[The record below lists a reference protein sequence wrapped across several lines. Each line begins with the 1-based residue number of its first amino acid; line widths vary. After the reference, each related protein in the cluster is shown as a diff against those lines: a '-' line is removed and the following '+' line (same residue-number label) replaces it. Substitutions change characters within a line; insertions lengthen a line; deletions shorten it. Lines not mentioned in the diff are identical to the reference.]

1 MLLDPDVRRRI
12 DHTLYRTLRWGQN
25 HVQPG
30 LRSLLGVGFMVG
42 GVFGFLPVLGFWM
55 LPLGAAFVAMDIPP
69 MRRRLDVWIDG
80 LEARLERSRG
90 DGVDGAD
97 DQDPPASNQ

>member
-1 MLLDPDVRRRI
+1 MLLDPEVRRRM
-12 DHTLYRTLRWGQN
+12 DRTLYRTLRWGQN

-55 LPLGAAFVAMDIPP
+55 LPLGAAFIAMDVPP
-69 MRRRLDVWIDG
+69 MRRRLDVWIDR
-80 LEARLERSRG
+80 LEARLDGSRG
-90 DGVDGAD
+90 DGGD

>member
-12 DHTLYRTLRWGQN
+12 DQTLYRTLRWGQN

-55 LPLGAAFVAMDIPP
+55 LPLGAAFIAMDVPP
-69 MRRRLDVWIDG
+69 MRRRLDVWID
-80 LEARLERSRG
+80 RLEERLAQPREGSS
-90 DGVDGAD
+90 D